1 MNIHTYIHTY
11 IHTVP
16 YTSGPVGLVLCP
28 PPRSKKKKKNKSIFS
43 SATEELQ
50 GVSRI
55 ESRGERS
62 AWGWGW
68 DGAQLVE

>member
-1 MNIHTYIHTY
+1 MCCA
-11 IHTVP
+11 
-16 YTSGPVGLVLCP
+16 LP
-28 PPRSKKKKKNKSIFS
+28 PAPRKKKKIKSIFS
-43 SATEELQ
+43 SASEELQ